1 MKLRLLGTEA
11 ECARLAFLL
20 RYGPP
25 DLEVIQVS
33 PPYAN
38 RGDRQQV
45 RVYLELRFPEDPPRV
60 DRTFYSLTTPD
71 GTPQLVDAWG
81 TEVQSLMA
89 GPRHRGLR
97 LDGPVAEFHRAVDRL
112 RWDTVPLPL
121 DRQPPSPPAP
131 PRRRRDPSDG
141 QTRLDEEAS

>member
-1 MKLRLLGTEA
+1 MKLRLLGTQA

-20 RYGPP
+20 RHGPP

-45 RVYLELRFPEDPPRV
+45 RVYLELRFPEDAPPA

-71 GTPQLVDAWG
+71 GRPLLVDAWG
-81 TEVQSLMA
+81 TEVQA
-89 GPRHRGLR
+89 
-97 LDGPVAEFHRAVDRL
+97 
-112 RWDTVPLPL
+112 
-121 DRQPPSPPAP
+121 
-131 PRRRRDPSDG
+131 
-141 QTRLDEEAS
+141 